1 MAPASLHNSHE
12 AARGGPGA
20 MPGTPD
26 TRARLMTPVPIR
38 PAPSSYRHSGHSMPK
53 AQTMLVDDQVSP
65 LPVPSIP
72 QQPTTPP

>member
-1 MAPASLHNSHE
+1 
-12 AARGGPGA
+12 

-72 QQPTTPP
+72 